1 MRDINWLQM
10 FAEGG
15 DGGEGAAPDAGTD
28 NAQAATT
35 GEIPSAAGKKGKN
48 RRENPLANVKFGI
61 DPNSQAQ
68 KPAVDANQTAQ
79 ETGAAQNAP
88 QEEESFE
95 SLIKG
100 KYKADFDARVQDIIG
115 KRFKGN
121 KADRERLESLEPM
134 LQLLASNHGI
144 DLTAEDGVKKLIEAV
159 QDDDKYYEEEAERR
173 GMSVRATKEIVKLE
187 KANERAKNAEAERA
201 KAEAERAAEEQRIA
215 EYNKLCADTEE
226 IKKVYPGFDLS
237 SEMRNDDFM
246 RLIAN
251 HVPARTAYE
260 VVHRDEIMR
269 GGMQYA
275 AQKAAQQVS
284 NAVRANA
291 ARPTEGALGN
301 ASTAQ
306 VQITDPRKLTHEM
319 RKELRERVRRGEKI
333 YW

>member
-28 NAQAATT
+28 NAQAADT
-35 GEIPSAAGKKGKN
+35 GVIPSAAGKKGKN
-48 RRENPLANVKFGI
+48 RRENPLVNVKFGI

-68 KPAVDANQTAQ
+68 QPAVDADQPAQ

-201 KAEAERAAEEQRIA
+201 AEEQRRA
-215 EYNKLCADTEE
+215 EYKKLCADTEE

-237 SEMRNDDFM
+237 VEMRNDDFM

-306 VQITDPRKLTHEM
+306 VQITDPRKLTKDM